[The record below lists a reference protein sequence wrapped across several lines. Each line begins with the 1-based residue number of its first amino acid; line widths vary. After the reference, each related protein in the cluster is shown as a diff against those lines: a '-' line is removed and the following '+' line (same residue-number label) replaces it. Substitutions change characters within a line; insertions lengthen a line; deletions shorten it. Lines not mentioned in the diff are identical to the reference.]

1 MAIKYNQQGHV
12 TKFQLKKRAGNGNI
26 DKNVFTSNYDAQNV
40 IRYIYILYKETL
52 TSSCLTCREAGF
64 AVSSNTAADK
74 PIQINSFWNIKI
86 TDI

>member
-1 MAIKYNQQGHV
+1 M
-12 TKFQLKKRAGNGNI
+12 
-26 DKNVFTSNYDAQNV
+26 DKNVFMSKQDVQDV
-40 IRYIYILYKETL
+40 IRYIYILYKGTL
-52 TSSCLTCREAGF
+52 TSSCETCREAGF